1 MVVTRLRDSSLVK
14 ENYQGY
20 VLRSKTI
27 LIVLHSIRERE
38 LFEPFRGFSANIST
52 LNLNLSEKMEKIAW
66 KNSRGRNTGCR
77 RDRDNSKVSS
87 ELEEQMQDVLIK
99 EACP

>member
-1 MVVTRLRDSSLVK
+1 
-14 ENYQGY
+14 
-20 VLRSKTI
+20 
-27 LIVLHSIRERE
+27 
-38 LFEPFRGFSANIST
+38 
-52 LNLNLSEKMEKIAW
+52 MEKIAW
-66 KNSRGRNTGCR
+66 KNIRGRNTGCR

>member
-1 MVVTRLRDSSLVK
+1 
-14 ENYQGY
+14 
-20 VLRSKTI
+20 
-27 LIVLHSIRERE
+27 
-38 LFEPFRGFSANIST
+38 
-52 LNLNLSEKMEKIAW
+52 MEKIAW
-66 KNSRGRNTGCR
+66 KNCLGRNTGCR

>member
-1 MVVTRLRDSSLVK
+1 
-14 ENYQGY
+14 
-20 VLRSKTI
+20 LRSKTI

-38 LFEPFRGFSANIST
+38 LFEPFRGFSATIST
-52 LNLNLSEKMEKIAW
+52 LNLNLSEKREKIAW